1 MKTVSLLTTVMLAAL
16 PLLTASVPATQAAE
30 SDEALARG
38 RYLVTIGGCNDCHT
52 PGYAQADG
60 QVAERDW
67 LTGSTMGFQG
77 AWGTTYPTNLRLLA
91 ARLNEEEWLA
101 RTLAPQR
108 PPMPW
113 VALAQMTESDRRAIW
128 RFIRALGPSGAPAP
142 DYVLPGRT
150 PLTPVIVFEPVAPS
164 AVGAPLASAARE

>member
-1 MKTVSLLTTVMLAAL
+1 MKTSLFTTMVLAAI
-16 PLLTASVPATQAAE
+16 PLFAASIPATRAAE
-30 SDEALARG
+30 SDETLARG

-52 PGYAQADG
+52 PGYVQADG
-60 QVAERDW
+60 QIAERDW
-67 LTGSTMGFQG
+67 LTGSAVGFQG

-91 ARLNEEEWLA
+91 ARLSETEWLA
-101 RTLAPQR
+101 RTRAPQR

-113 VALAQMTESDRRAIW
+113 FALSQMTESDRRAIW
-128 RFIRALGPSGAPAP
+128 SFIRTLGPSGSPAP

-164 AVGAPLASAARE
+164 VVGAPLASAARE